1 MEENL
6 LDLTVDS
13 FDSYHEEWL
22 VNRYVSPIACSNR
35 NFCIIE
41 NATNTCAQGTLVF
54 SGSLILVSY
63 IQCITC

>member
-6 LDLTVDS
+6 LDLMVDS

-22 VNRYVSPIACSNR
+22 VNRYVSPIARSNR

-41 NATNTCAQGTLVF
+41 NGTTTCAQETLVF
-54 SGSLILVSY
+54 GGPLILVSY
-63 IQCITC
+63 IQCIT